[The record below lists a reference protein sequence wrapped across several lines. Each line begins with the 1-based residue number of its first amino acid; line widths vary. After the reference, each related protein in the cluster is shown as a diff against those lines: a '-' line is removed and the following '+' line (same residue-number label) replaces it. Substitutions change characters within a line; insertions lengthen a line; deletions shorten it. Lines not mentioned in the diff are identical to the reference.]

1 MKLCQFL
8 KRFYFYLQ
16 SEAKPTPPYIDLRYF
31 SSLFSLFQ
39 NWIMIYECFIPLV
52 MFAKLLYIIVMV
64 LLGLKTELFV
74 SIKLFIWKLT
84 LAKTLMFGPVKKKK
98 HI

>member
-1 MKLCQFL
+1 
-8 KRFYFYLQ
+8 
-16 SEAKPTPPYIDLRYF
+16 
-31 SSLFSLFQ
+31 
-39 NWIMIYECFIPLV
+39 MIYECFIPLV

-74 SIKLFIWKLT
+74 DDIKLFIWKLT
-84 LAKTLMFGPVKKKK
+84 LAKTLMFGPFLITRKK